1 MSTPILGRQCRDA
14 ERESAV
20 RLRWRCEQTRYA
32 ERISDLMAP
41 NYVYSVPVKPL
52 PRALAGMTGG
62 RHHGD
67 EGTGDNGRATGMNS
81 SSEAAPAQVS
91 TAIARGSN
99 VTQRSLGTGL

>member
-1 MSTPILGRQCRDA
+1 MSTPILCRQCRDA
-14 ERESAV
+14 ERGSAV
-20 RLRWRCEQTRYA
+20 RRCEQTRYA

-62 RHHGD
+62 DHHGD
-67 EGTGDNGRATGMNS
+67 EGTGDNVRATGMDS

-99 VTQRSLGTGL
+99 VTQLSLGTGL